1 MAYQKLQASRA
12 LAVIPSDTVDIPNPP
27 TLAISSTTSSAAPN
41 KLIDLTGDFVNRGVK
56 IGDIIY
62 NYSGAYAA
70 TVTAVDSATQLSI
83 APAPGIA
90 PAAAYDLYASS
101 DTPNNGCVL
110 YVGVAG
116 DVKVTTAGGDDV
128 TFTGVLAGSFIPVQV
143 IKVFA
148 TGTTSTNIVA
158 LW

>member
-12 LAVIPSDTVDIPNPP
+12 LAVVPSDTVNIPNPAM
-27 TLAISSTTSSAAPN
+27 LAIDSTATGAAAL
-41 KLIDLTGDFVNRGVK
+41 KLIDANGDFINKRVK

-62 NYSGAYAA
+62 S
-70 TVTAVDSATQLSI
+70 TVAGVASKVTGVDSSTQLSVTVAI
-83 APAPGIA
+83 PNARP
-90 PAAAYDLYASS
+90 YQLYATV

-116 DVKVTTAGGDDV
+116 DVKVTTAGGDDI

-143 IKVFA
+143 LKVFA
-148 TGTTSTNIVA
+148 TGTTATNIVA